1 MPIYGGWAYAQE
13 MKPDIVSKLN
23 AEFEQG
29 ITTERQE
36 VVYLLVEARK
46 LLENGQQ
53 LKRFPALSLC
63 VDWAVHP
70 ALDRKPA
77 LAILNHFDVYEAE
90 FRKSGVTMKEFDLKP
105 LIEFLALSSFRKE
118 FTAALREQGV
128 DTAAIESDEHW
139 RCFVLHYTGV
149 IQDCPLQAVD
159 ASGRIVVAV
168 TAQAWPLEMANN
180 IFPGKRVVQWNWN
193 PKDRDDQGLIGAL
206 V

>member
-1 MPIYGGWAYAQE
+1 MT
-13 MKPDIVSKLN
+13 PDIISKLN
-23 AEFEQG
+23 AEFEQD
-29 ITTERQE
+29 ITTERQ

-46 LLENGQQ
+46 LLENGQR

-63 VDWAVHP
+63 MDWAVHP

-77 LAILNHFDVYEAE
+77 LAILSHFDVYEAE

-105 LIEFLALSSFRKE
+105 LNEFLALSSFRAE
-118 FTAALREQGV
+118 FIASLAEQGV
-128 DTAAIESDEHW
+128 DTTALESDEYW
-139 RCFVLHYTGV
+139 RCFIQHYMGV

-159 ASGRIVVAV
+159 DSGRIVVAV

-180 IFPGKRVVQWNWN
+180 IFPGKRVVQWNWK
-193 PKDRDDQGLIGAL
+193 PKDRDDQSLICAL